1 MLDPI
6 VTAALISTGGN
17 LFCGM
22 MNKGGGSAGGGVSAD
37 TQTGNTQLQYTPVGL
52 ESLDITPFEYQL
64 LEEIFRKEQEEPQ
77 QMYHGGTLY
86 LAEGDDIYKQ

>member
-17 LFCGM
+17 LLGGM
-22 MNKGGGSAGGGVSAD
+22 MNKGGGVSAD

-64 LEEIFRKEQEEPQ
+64 LEEIFRKEQKEPQ
-77 QMYHGGTLY
+77 QMYHGGPRY
-86 LAEGDDIYKQ
+86 